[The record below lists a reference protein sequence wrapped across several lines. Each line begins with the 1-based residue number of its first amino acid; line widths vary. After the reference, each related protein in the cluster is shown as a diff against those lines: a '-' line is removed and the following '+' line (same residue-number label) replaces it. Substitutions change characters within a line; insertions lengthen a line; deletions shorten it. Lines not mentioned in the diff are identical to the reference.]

1 MASPWLDPSRNVYRE
16 DFCSV
21 FRMPPH
27 PSTRLLSQC
36 SKRVPLKTASLR
48 YAVCGCCLCMK
59 NANGCQWLEKTKIG
73 THRWSSGV
81 SRFCF
86 HSSTVPYQSP
96 VYRAADAEQ
105 TKSCIAPEKEK
116 ESMEWRNRNPLQRA
130 PQPRLDLANLAV
142 TTGYHSLS

>member
-1 MASPWLDPSRNVYRE
+1 M
-16 DFCSV
+16 

-36 SKRVPLKTASLR
+36 SKIVPIKMASLR

-59 NANGCQWLEKTKIG
+59 NANCYKNANDYQWLEKTKNG

-130 PQPRLDLANLAV
+130 PQPWLDLANLAV